1 VSTEPDPSLF
11 VWDDFERD
19 AEEAS
24 GTRRPGCT
32 AGRLI
37 ASLPGEG
44 QDVVNEAL
52 EREELTTPAILQA
65 IKKRVDTDVST
76 YTLRRHRRGD
86 CTCKG

>member
-1 VSTEPDPSLF
+1 VSEESDRFL
-11 VWDDFERD
+11 WDDFERD
-19 AEEAS
+19 VEESS
-24 GTRRPGCT
+24 GPKRPGCT

-37 ASLPGEG
+37 ATFSEEG
-44 QDVVNEAL
+44 QALVNEAL

>member
-1 VSTEPDPSLF
+1 VSSKSDLYL
-11 VWDDFERD
+11 WDDFERD
-19 AEEAS
+19 VEESS
-24 GTRRPGCT
+24 GPKRPGCT

-37 ASLPGEG
+37 ASLSEDG
-44 QDVVNEAL
+44 QAVVSDAL
-52 EREELTTPAILQA
+52 EREELTTPAILAA